1 MEALGIDL
9 KLFIAQAINFII
21 VMLLLWKFAY
31 TPILNM
37 LTERKSKIEQ
47 GLKDSEEAAKAKAK
61 AETESEKILEKAYK
75 DANEIIKN
83 AKAAATSEGSI
94 IVKKASE
101 QADRIMK
108 SAKEEAASTK
118 EKVMS
123 EAKKEISDV
132 VVIALDKIV
141 GNELTAD
148 QKNKLTSKAIADL

>member
-37 LTERKSKIEQ
+37 LMERKNKIEQ
-47 GLKDSEEAAKAKAK
+47 GLKDSEEAAQAKAK

-83 AKAAATSEGSI
+83 AKAAAASEGSI
-94 IVKKASE
+94 IIKKSSE

-118 EKVMS
+118 EKVMN